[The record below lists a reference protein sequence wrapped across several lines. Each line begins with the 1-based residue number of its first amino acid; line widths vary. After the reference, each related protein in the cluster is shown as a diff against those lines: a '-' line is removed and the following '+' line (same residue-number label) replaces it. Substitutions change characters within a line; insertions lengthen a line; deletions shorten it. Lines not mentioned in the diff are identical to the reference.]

1 MPTASVLLIS
11 AETLPNVLFIKEF
24 PAERHVFITTAK
36 MEQEKRSEWI
46 MRAAGIAPQKVQR
59 ITVNQDDFGS
69 ILQSLENAGLQPSAD
84 WQVNITGG
92 NKLMSIAAFDF
103 FARHEAA
110 IFYLAVDNKHFQKLF
125 PDSSLYPIN
134 YQVSLSEY
142 LAAHG
147 RVFKSM
153 ANPKLQDPLHLQE
166 SVTIMKECRRVN
178 GIVGESLM
186 LKEKI
191 NTTKNLAEQ
200 QVFYTGQ
207 WFELYVY
214 QTIKQHLKLSDAKI
228 ALSAALYPI
237 DSDEEIQMN
246 HNKDN
251 DIDVCFVRNNY
262 FYIMECKVYTS
273 QTKAKNLQQSKGVS
287 SIHSHLYKLA
297 AIKQPLGL
305 NAKAFLITPNNLTA
319 NPTSFE
325 AIKKRCEL
333 LRINKPVDYQTL
345 QTEQTFQKF
354 LLEKF

>member
-1 MPTASVLLIS
+1 MPTTSVLLIS

-24 PAERHVFITTAK
+24 PAERYVFITTDR

-46 MRAAGIAPQKVQR
+46 IRAAGIAPAKVQR
-59 ITVNQDDFGS
+59 IIVNQDDFGS
-69 ILQSLENAGLQPSAD
+69 VLQSLENAGLQPSAN
-84 WQVNITGG
+84 WRVNITGG

-125 PDSSLYPIN
+125 PDSGLYPIK
-134 YQVSLSEY
+134 YQVNLSEY

-153 ANPKLQDPLHLQE
+153 ANPKLQDFLE
-166 SVTIMKECRRVN
+166 EAVTIMDECRSVH
-178 GIVGESLM
+178 GIVGESL
-186 LKEKI
+186 LLRQKI
-191 NTTKNLAEQ
+191 NATKDIAEQ
-200 QVFYTGQ
+200 QAFFTGQ
-207 WFELYVY
+207 WFELYAY
-214 QTIKQHLKLSDAKI
+214 QTIKKYLKLTDAEI

-237 DSDEEIQMN
+237 DSDEEIHMN

-262 FYIMECKVYTS
+262 FYMMECKVYTS
-273 QTKAKNLQQSKGVS
+273 QIKAKNLQQSKGVS

-297 AIKQPLGL
+297 AVKQPLGL
-305 NAKAFLITPNNLTA
+305 NARAFLITPNNLTA

-325 AIKKRCEL
+325 AIQKRCEL
-333 LRINKPVDYQTL
+333 LRISKPIDYQAL